1 MPGLTQRNDQ
11 FSNAT
16 SPGGSYSISA
26 NSFWSKHRD
35 DVSFNQLQKVLGCF
49 ISPLNFDWW
58 ISVSVFV
65 SGIELDHCFT

>member
-49 ISPLNFDWW
+49 ISPLNFD
-58 ISVSVFV
+58 
-65 SGIELDHCFT
+65 